1 MAQIRIDRKED
12 FEKAFRKF
20 NAKIKKEGILKEVR
34 ARRHYLK
41 PSAVKRAARSS

>member
-34 ARRHYLK
+34 ARQHYVK
-41 PSAVKRAARSS
+41 PSAVKRLGK